1 MAITVKEFCEIYKC
15 EFSSIYKKIHRKM
28 KSGELSELNVYKEDG
43 VYVLDEKAEEILKPT
58 IMSELKRII
67 SDKEDELRVYQ
78 NSDVVKLHEENCR
91 LRETLAKQKNLLIEY
106 RNMIE
111 ALVEEID
118 SELGTF
124 E

>member
-1 MAITVKEFCEIYKC
+1 
-15 EFSSIYKKIHRKM
+15 M
-28 KSGELSELNVYKEDG
+28 KSGEISELNVYKEDG